1 MIPPLLVIFAWPV
14 VVAALFAR
22 LRPAHA
28 IWWSILSAYLLLP
41 DGMSLDLPMVPT
53 LDKDSVPAL
62 ATFVAALIVVS
73 RLAERDATQVL
84 PGWLPRV
91 TLINICLAASILGVV
106 ATVLTNREPV
116 PAGSSP
122 IPGLRPY
129 DAISVLLGFGLS
141 LLPFLLGRRFFGHP
155 ESHRVLLRILVIAGA
170 AYSLLALFEIRM
182 SPQVN
187 NIVYG
192 YFQHSWI
199 QHVRGDGFRPVVFLN
214 HGLWLAIF
222 FSCCIL
228 SALVLSRTEGDR
240 RRLAYLVAAGW
251 LLATLI
257 LSKSLGALAITLLLI
272 PVVLLLGTRLQ
283 LTVAAIIAAMILFY
297 PMLRGAGVIPVD
309 RISSLAYSINPGRA
323 ASLDHRLVNEDL
335 LLERAREKPIFGW
348 GSWGRNRIYEE
359 ETGRDLS
366 TTDGQWIIQVGRY
379 GWVGYLGQ
387 FGILCFGIM
396 LLWWRSKSYQIT
408 LATAGLAVVL
418 TGNLID
424 LIPNATLTP
433 LTWLMAGAL
442 VGRIEFGRISE
453 AATEPDQEQAS
464 SASRYT
470 RFGPK
475 EDRSRGAGPRQA
487 PLHVRRT
494 ALRGTE
500 REEAAR

>member
-1 MIPPLLVIFAWPV
+1 
-14 VVAALFAR
+14 
-22 LRPAHA
+22 
-28 IWWSILSAYLLLP
+28 
-41 DGMSLDLPMVPT
+41 
-53 LDKDSVPAL
+53 
-62 ATFVAALIVVS
+62 
-73 RLAERDATQVL
+73 
-84 PGWLPRV
+84 
-91 TLINICLAASILGVV
+91 
-106 ATVLTNREPV
+106 
-116 PAGSSP
+116 
-122 IPGLRPY
+122 
-129 DAISVLLGFGLS
+129 
-141 LLPFLLGRRFFGHP
+141 
-155 ESHRVLLRILVIAGA
+155 
-170 AYSLLALFEIRM
+170 
-182 SPQVN
+182 
-187 NIVYG
+187 
-192 YFQHSWI
+192 
-199 QHVRGDGFRPVVFLN
+199 
-214 HGLWLAIF
+214 
-222 FSCCIL
+222 
-228 SALVLSRTEGDR
+228 
-240 RRLAYLVAAGW
+240 
-251 LLATLI
+251 
-257 LSKSLGALAITLLLI
+257 
-272 PVVLLLGTRLQ
+272 VVLLLGTRLQ

-418 TGNLID
+418 TCNLID

-453 AATEPDQEQAS
+453 AATDPDQEQAS

-475 EDRSRGAGPRQA
+475 EGRSRGAGPRQA